1 MESPRG
7 TGISRPDKGFYRPA
21 YHVLGPGGLFK
32 VLVLSFVL
40 LTPGLGFGFYCV
52 WSAQYAA
59 LAWALPLMLAVLM
72 SRPDLNAI
80 GLALWV
86 IVLCIGLVCAAFSA
100 PVHALGGFLPGLA
113 WLSFG
118 ALQGTTMI
126 EMEELLRE
134 STDAKQRLRTSG
146 VLIGP

>member
-1 MESPRG
+1 MES
-7 TGISRPDKGFYRPA
+7 TGGAEISWRVKGFYRPA

-59 LAWALPLMLAVLM
+59 LAWGLPLVLAVPM
-72 SRPDLNAI
+72 SRPDPNGI
-80 GLALWV
+80 VLALWV
-86 IVLCIGLVCAAFSA
+86 IVLCIGLVCAVFMA
-100 PVHALGGFLPGLA
+100 PVHAVGGFVPGLT
-113 WLSFG
+113 WLLFC

>member
-1 MESPRG
+1 MES
-7 TGISRPDKGFYRPA
+7 TGGAEISWRVKGFYRPA
-21 YHVLGPGGLFK
+21 YHVLGPAGLVK
-32 VLVLSFVL
+32 ILVFSFVL

-59 LAWALPLMLAVLM
+59 LAWGLPLVLAVLM
-72 SRPDLNAI
+72 SGPAPNGI

-100 PVHALGGFLPGLA
+100 PVHAVGGFLPGLT
-113 WLSFG
+113 WLTFS

-126 EMEELLRE
+126 EMDELLRE
-134 STDAKQRLRTSG
+134 SSDAKQRLRTSG

>member
-7 TGISRPDKGFYRPA
+7 AEISWPGKGFYGTA

-32 VLVLSFVL
+32 VLALSFVL

-52 WSAQYAA
+52 WSAHYAA

-72 SRPDLNAI
+72 SRPDPNAI

-86 IVLCIGLVCAAFSA
+86 IVLCIGLVCAVFLA
-100 PVHALGGFLPGLA
+100 PVHAVGGFLPGLT
-113 WLSFG
+113 WLLFS
-118 ALQGTTMI
+118 ALQGTTVIAMK
-126 EMEELLRE
+126 EHLRE
-134 STDAKQRLRTSG
+134 STVTDPRS
-146 VLIGP
+146 

>member
-1 MESPRG
+1 MESTRG
-7 TGISRPDKGFYRPA
+7 EEISWQVKGFYRPA

-59 LAWALPLMLAVLM
+59 LAWAFPLMLAVLM
-72 SRPDLNAI
+72 SGPAPNGI

-86 IVLCIGLVCAAFSA
+86 IVLCIGLVCAVFSA
-100 PVHALGGFLPGLA
+100 PVHAVGGFLPGLT
-113 WLSFG
+113 WLTFS

-126 EMEELLRE
+126 EMDELLRE
-134 STDAKQRLRTSG
+134 SSDAKQRLRTSG